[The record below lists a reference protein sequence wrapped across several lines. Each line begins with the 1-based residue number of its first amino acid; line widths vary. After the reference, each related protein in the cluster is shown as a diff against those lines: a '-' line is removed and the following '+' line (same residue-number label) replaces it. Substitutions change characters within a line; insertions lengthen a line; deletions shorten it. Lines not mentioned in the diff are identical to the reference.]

1 MSRGQ
6 EGETFATAKG
16 QNAGYYSNAQ
26 NSYTN
31 AQADVGDFSDQLASY
46 KASNPYVNGGAFQTA
61 TNQQLANTA
70 DASARSAGSRLQSQ
84 AERTGQNTAGSVAA
98 TEQMQQQNTRDLS
111 SEEAAETQKRIGA
124 GAGYNEN
131 VLNATAKPEEM
142 EAGLAGQ
149 QLGAAGGALG
159 TQQKAGETP
168 SWTDEF
174 GNSLATNLGKAL
186 VFGNKNGGGGTQ
198 QS

>member
-1 MSRGQ
+1 MSRSQ
-6 EGETFATAKG
+6 EGAVVGEAKN

-31 AQADVGDFSDQLASY
+31 AQADVGDFSDQLAQY

-70 DASARSAGSRLQSQ
+70 DASARSAGATLQGQ

-98 TEQMQQQNTRDLS
+98 TEQMQEQNTRDLS
-111 SEEAAETQKRIGA
+111 SEEAAQTQKRIGA
-124 GAGYNEN
+124 GAQYNEG
-131 VLNATAKPEEM
+131 VLSATAKPEEM
-142 EAGLAGQ
+142 EAQLSGQ
-149 QLGAAGGALG
+149 QAGVGEGTLN

-168 SWTDEF
+168 SWLDEF
-174 GNSLATNLGKAL
+174 GNGVASGLGKAL
-186 VFGNKNGGGGTQ
+186 TTPKG
-198 QS
+198 